1 MTRPWRRRVQLLSRL
16 RLRAST
22 PSLPASSHI
31 RMSSALILCITRLLS
46 TRSDFENSR
55 MCTCVATQ
63 ASRGGP
69 GGGRFC
75 AGRRSRSAR
84 ARPSNPSNFLENLKA
99 QNELM
104 QIFKSERKRVVCLA
118 RHQPSVELALPLRAQ
133 IRRYRL
139 KTYSAERDFAAWRVR
154 RRCLVAWCRA
164 VQFELRAGRALP
176 CASRALV
183 ALSPITIV
191 HT

>member
-1 MTRPWRRRVQLLSRL
+1 MSRL

-31 RMSSALILCITRLLS
+31 RMAHSHNNMHRIRVSCPHVLT
-46 TRSDFENSR
+46 FENSR

-104 QIFKSERKRVVCLA
+104 QIFIKSEGKRVVFLA

-154 RRCLVAWCRA
+154 RRCLVARCRA

-183 ALSPITIV
+183 ALSPITV
-191 HT
+191 KHT

>member
-1 MTRPWRRRVQLLSRL
+1 MSRL

-31 RMSSALILCITRLLS
+31 RMAHSHNNMHRIRVSCPHVLT
-46 TRSDFENSR
+46 FENSR
-55 MCTCVATQ
+55 MRVWQRRQ
-63 ASRGGP
+63 AE
-69 GGGRFC
+69 
-75 AGRRSRSAR
+75 AAQEAAASAQ
-84 ARPSNPSNFLENLKA
+84 AAAAEAHAHALQNTSNFLEDLKA

-104 QIFKSERKRVVCLA
+104 QIFIKSEGKRVVFLA

-154 RRCLVAWCRA
+154 RRCLVARCRA

-183 ALSPITIV
+183 ALSPITV
-191 HT
+191 KHT